1 MRTAGIVVIIVG
13 ACVFAACSGGGKAAP
28 TSTVGSGAP
37 TAAATDAV
45 PSLTPAATTGTA
57 APAPDAAGSFPQ
69 RCTQLVS
76 NADIDALALQH
87 LPLVTDNVVSVTGS
101 TSQLVCRFQG
111 SGTSADTAIIVVA
124 SGYPDAATAS
134 NEDAKAR
141 ATTRA
146 QGGTA
151 ANLEGVADEA
161 YAFAY
166 PTLTGVAVRKGSRSV
181 LVGAGKLLGVPQ
193 PAEFTPI
200 IQALLNKVGS

>member
-13 ACVFAACSGGGKAAP
+13 ACVFAACSDGSKATP

-45 PSLTPAATTGTA
+45 PSPSTATA
-57 APAPDAAGSFPQ
+57 APAPDASAAAGSFPQ
-69 RCTQLVS
+69 RCTELVS

-87 LPLVTDNVVSVTGS
+87 LPLVTDNVVSVSGS

-146 QGGTA
+146 QGGTV
-151 ANLEGVADEA
+151 ANLESVADEA